1 MEYLLGQSIVQDV
14 NLNSFY
20 PEAYTF
26 IRGLERTLS
35 TQGGHSECCRK
46 NAGDYMGFQRKERF
60 CMI

>member
-35 TQGGHSECCRK
+35 TQGGHSECVGK
-46 NAGDYMGFQRKERF
+46 MQETIWAFKERRDSA
-60 CMI
+60 